1 MLKKNPPRKRP
12 PRQIANTIK
21 EQTMA
26 NPMFDFN
33 AAMENTRKALAPATR
48 LAELALQGYER
59 VARQQYAFAGEL
71 LELGLKQARIA
82 TEVKDT
88 QEMATRQVELTTE
101 WVEKATQRS
110 QEMIKL
116 MSEQQSELTRWYDE
130 TSTELSSQAR
140 KAA

>member
-1 MLKKNPPRKRP
+1 MSKPTAARKRKFE
-12 PRQIANTIK
+12 ASATTIK

-33 AAMENTRKALAPATR
+33 AAIENTRKALAPATR

-82 TEVKDT
+82 TQVKDT